1 MGQLPW
7 RNHRVPGRSRTVA
20 ESANI
25 PLASWGFPFLAEPEE
40 VAALRGLVRTRLSDW
55 GLQEFSDS
63 AQLCVSEL
71 VSNVITHVGRGTPA
85 SLSLSLRGARLR
97 IELRDPDARALPTLV
112 EASDEAESGRGMAL
126 VDALTERWGVELHD
140 GSKVTWCELVAIPAA
155 PDEQAGARA
164 TRAAKVLSSYG
175 DGELFSTS
183 RRSRLGAMAA
193 ETAAIDIIADLLH
206 WLQTHGHDTDE
217 ILDRAQM
224 HFEAELEATRV
235 SR

>member
-1 MGQLPW
+1 M
-7 RNHRVPGRSRTVA
+7 A
-20 ESANI
+20 ESINT

-40 VAALRGLVRTRLSDW
+40 VAGLRRLVRTRLNDW

-85 SLSLSLRGARLR
+85 GLTVSLRGARLR
-97 IELRDPDARALPTLV
+97 IELRDPDARALPALV
-112 EASDEAESGRGMAL
+112 EARDDEENGRGMAL
-126 VDALTERWGVELHD
+126 VDALTDRWGVELHED
-140 GSKVTWCELVAIPAA
+140 SKVTWCELVAA
-155 PDEQAGARA
+155 PVPPEGQAGARV

-193 ETAAIDIIADLLH
+193 EAAVIDVIADLLH

-217 ILDRAQM
+217 VLDRAQT
-224 HFEAELEATRV
+224 HFEAELDAARVTR
-235 SR
+235 

>member
-1 MGQLPW
+1 M
-7 RNHRVPGRSRTVA
+7 
-20 ESANI
+20 
-25 PLASWGFPFLAEPEE
+25 ASWGFPFLAEPEE

-55 GLQEFSDS
+55 GLQELSDS

-193 ETAAIDIIADLLH
+193 EAAAIDIIADLLH

>member
-1 MGQLPW
+1 M
-7 RNHRVPGRSRTVA
+7 A

-55 GLQEFSDS
+55 GLQELSDS

-193 ETAAIDIIADLLH
+193 EAAAIDIIADLLH